1 VRDPNRIPVFLTLLQ
16 RCWEMVPDWRFGQLI
31 ENIKSFSGKSDL
43 FYLEEKDFEKILK
56 DYFELD
62 K

>member
-1 VRDPNRIPVFLTLLQ
+1 MRDPNRIPAFLTFLQ
-16 RCWEMVPDWRFGQLI
+16 ICWEKVPDWRFGQLI

-43 FYLEEKDFEKILK
+43 FYLEDEDFKKLLK
-56 DYFELD
+56 EYF

>member
-1 VRDPNRIPVFLTLLQ
+1 MRDPNRIPVFLTFLQ
-16 RCWEMVPDWRFGQLI
+16 ICWEKVPDWRFGQLI

-43 FYLEEKDFEKILK
+43 FYLEDEDFKKLLK
-56 DYFELD
+56 EYF

>member
-1 VRDPNRIPVFLTLLQ
+1 
-16 RCWEMVPDWRFGQLI
+16 MVPDWRFGQLI

-43 FYLEEKDFEKILK
+43 FYLEDEDFKKILK
-56 DYFELD
+56 EYF